1 METRQ
6 MKLAEIQPNRGQI
19 EGLPKNPRKWG
30 KDELERLKRSIED
43 TPELL
48 DARGLIVVEHEG
60 KYVVLSGNM
69 RYAAVKALGWE
80 EVPVIIIPKST
91 PLRDQKEIVI
101 KDNQTFGDW
110 DYDELA
116 NGWGDAPLPDWG
128 VKAWVMPQENPEN
141 TQGPT
146 GPTGGPGDPG
156 TTEPGPEVPEMGRII
171 IVYAKED
178 EAEMAQMLGLEKI
191 DKIVYSVN
199 ELGGQE

>member
-6 MKLAEIQPNRGQI
+6 MKLADIQPNRGQI
-19 EGLPKNPRKWG
+19 EGLPKNPRKWD
-30 KDELERLKRSIED
+30 KSDLERLKRSIQE

-91 PLRDQKEIVI
+91 PLRDQKEIVM

-141 TQGPT
+141 TQGRQDRREARET
-146 GPTGGPGDPG
+146 R
-156 TTEPGPEVPEMGRII
+156 EPRNLGRII

>member
-19 EGLPKNPRKWG
+19 EGLPKNPRKWD
-30 KDELERLKRSIED
+30 KSELERLKRSIEE

-91 PLRDQKEIVI
+91 PLRDQKEIVM
-101 KDNQTFGDW
+101 KDNRQFGAW

-116 NGWGDAPLPDWG
+116 NGWDDLDLSGWG
-128 VKAWVMPQENPEN
+128 VKAWVMPQEDPAAS
-141 TQGPT
+141 QGPT

-156 TTEPGPEVPEMGRII
+156 VSDADPETEMGRVI
-171 IVYAKED
+171 IVYEKED
-178 EAEMAQMLGLEKI
+178 EAVMAELMGLERI
-191 DKIVYSVN
+191 DKIVWSAR
-199 ELGGQE
+199 ELMRER